1 MESDMSGLTW
11 AHTTRTRDARG
22 GKTLH
27 SATPIAQLASAAGPQ
42 RGSHGGCAHPQPR
55 QAATRR
61 RYIRRTKDQ
70 GPRQETASDVGDRH
84 LDERELELQPLAG
97 RHEELGAAILGRDL
111 HAWLGLGL
119 RSGLGLGI
127 STPARCG
134 GDTGGAEAAQRRRR
148 GAQLCGAAV
157 WCRGAELQVLGAA
170 AQSQAAGHC
179 RRGQPRRCCRW
190 LAALLWSMRRH
201 PYRRRPC

>member
-1 MESDMSGLTW
+1 MSGLTW

-42 RGSHGGCAHPQPR
+42 QGSHSGCAHPQPR

-61 RYIRRTKDQ
+61 RYIRRTTDQ

-97 RHEELGAAILGRDL
+97 RHEELGAAILGGDL

-119 RSGLGLGI
+119 GSGLGLGI

-148 GAQLCGAAV
+148 G
-157 WCRGAELQVLGAA
+157 GAEAAQRRRRGGAEVQAGAEWHSCELQSCRSWVRQPRAEQPGTAGGASHGAA
-170 AQSQAAGHC
+170 ADG
-179 RRGQPRRCCRW
+179 
-190 LAALLWSMRRH
+190 
-201 PYRRRPC
+201 

>member
-1 MESDMSGLTW
+1 MSGLTW

-61 RYIRRTKDQ
+61 RYIRRTTDQ

-97 RHEELGAAILGRDL
+97 RHEELGAAILGGDL

-148 GAQLCGAAV
+148 GGAEAAQRCTAV
-157 WCRGAELQVLGAA
+157 WCSCVVQRRR
-170 AQSQAAGHC
+170 AAGLGC
-179 RRGQPRRCCRW
+179 GSPEPSSRALQAGPA
-190 LAALLWSMRRH
+190 AALLQMAGGTPLEHAAPPLS
-201 PYRRRPC
+201 P